1 MSWRK
6 SRNSRHEEPAGEASA
21 DLFAQVEETV
31 GDAADGAGDVVDAAG
46 DGVSDGVGDVAG
58 GVSGDV
64 ADDVT
69 GNGAGDGAGDG
80 ESAKAADE
88 SQQSQQSPKH
98 HKKSNALLN
107 ILIAISAIAMIGALG
122 LIAYPTFSDW
132 WNRMHQSYAVA
143 SYVEHTEDMSAAER
157 KAMLDAAHAYNE
169 RLVTNSDRWH
179 MTDEQKREYD
189 ATLDVTGT
197 GIMGYVT
204 IPRIKVKLPVYH
216 GTSDGVL
223 QIAAGHLAGTSL
235 PVGGATTHAVV
246 SGHTGLPSARLL
258 TGLDELKKGDTF
270 AFHVLDEMYTYQ
282 VDQISVVLPSEISK
296 LNIESGHDYATL
308 ITCTPYGVNSHRLL
322 VRGHRIPNPKVPDTT
337 QYDEPGEMTIIAAVV
352 IGLLVALVGCALVW
366 LAGLWRRSW
375 LIRHGQV
382 AGAAM
387 VGGRRGVGAAGASG
401 GVADAGVSA
410 GVSAGG
416 GAKTGAAG
424 GPRHSSGMR
433 A

>member
-1 MSWRK
+1 MNWRK
-6 SRNSRHEEPAGEASA
+6 SHNSRKEDPADEASA
-21 DLFAQVEETV
+21 DLYAEAETAV
-31 GDAADGAGDVVDAAG
+31 GETGADNDDAEVIAGKDAG
-46 DGVSDGVGDVAG
+46 KTD
-58 GVSGDV
+58 
-64 ADDVT
+64 
-69 GNGAGDGAGDG
+69 DG
-80 ESAKAADE
+80 ESAD
-88 SQQSQQSPKH
+88 SSPTNMQPNAKP
-98 HKKSNALLN
+98 KKSNALLN
-107 ILIAISAIAMIGALG
+107 VLIAISAVAMIGALG

-143 SYVEHTEDMSAAER
+143 GYVKQTKDMSGAER
-157 KAMLDAAHAYNE
+157 KAMLKAAHEYNE
-169 RLVTNSDRWH
+169 RLAANGDRWH

-189 ATLDVTGT
+189 ETLDVTGT

-204 IPRIKVKLPVYH
+204 IPRIKVKLPIYH

-270 AFHVLDEMYTYQ
+270 AFHVLDETYTYQ

-296 LNIESGHDYATL
+296 LNIEQGRDYATL

-322 VRGHRIPNPKVPDTT
+322 VRGHRIPNPKMPDKT
-337 QYDEPGEMTIIAAVV
+337 QYDEPGEMTIVAAAVV
-352 IGLLVALVGCALVW
+352 GLLVLIVGCACVW
-366 LAGLWRRSW
+366 LARLRRRSW

-387 VGGRRGVGAAGASG
+387 VGGRRGAGVHAGTSAGAGVCG
-401 GVADAGVSA
+401 GAGT
-410 GVSAGG
+410 GVCGG
-416 GAKTGAAG
+416 GAHG
-424 GPRHSSGMR
+424 GPRHSSGVR
-433 A
+433 G

>member
-1 MSWRK
+1 MTDESDAK
-6 SRNSRHEEPAGEASA
+6 PA
-21 DLFAQVEETV
+21 AQVEL
-31 GDAADGAGDVVDAAG
+31 DAQVKPGAQVKPAA
-46 DGVSDGVGDVAG
+46 
-58 GVSGDV
+58 
-64 ADDVT
+64 
-69 GNGAGDGAGDG
+69 
-80 ESAKAADE
+80 K
-88 SQQSQQSPKH
+88 

-107 ILIAISAIAMIGALG
+107 VMIAISAIAMIGALG

-143 SYVEHTEDMSAAER
+143 GYVEQTKDMSGAER
-157 KAMLDAAHAYNE
+157 KAMIAAAHAYNE
-169 RLVTNSDRWH
+169 RLAANGDRWH
-179 MTDEQKREYD
+179 MTDAQKREYD
-189 ATLDVTGT
+189 ETLDVTGT

-223 QIAAGHLAGTSL
+223 QIAAGHLTGTSL

-270 AFHVLDEMYTYQ
+270 AFHVLDETYTYK

-296 LNIESGHDYATL
+296 LNIEPGADYATL

-337 QYDEPGEMTIIAAVV
+337 QYDEPGEMTAVAAAVV
-352 IGLLVALVGCALVW
+352 GLLVFVAGCALVR

-375 LIRHGQV
+375 LVRHGCV
-382 AGAAM
+382 AGAALT
-387 VGGRRGVGAAGASG
+387 GGREGAG
-401 GVADAGVSA
+401 
-410 GVSAGG
+410 
-416 GAKTGAAG
+416 AG
-424 GPRHSSGMR
+424 GPRHSSGVR
-433 A
+433 G

>member
-21 DLFAQVEETV
+21 DLFAQIEETV
-31 GDAADGAGDVVDAAG
+31 GDAADGVGGAVDAAG
-46 DGVSDGVGDVAG
+46 DGVSGVGDVAG

-69 GNGAGDGAGDG
+69 GDG

-88 SQQSQQSPKH
+88 SQQSQQSQQSPKH

-143 SYVEHTEDMSAAER
+143 SYVEHAEDMSAAER

-179 MTDEQKREYD
+179 MTDEQKREYNE
-189 ATLDVTGT
+189 TLDVTGT

-270 AFHVLDEMYTYQ
+270 AFHVLDETYTYK

-296 LNIESGHDYATL
+296 LNIESGADYATL

-337 QYDEPGEMTIIAAVV
+337 QYDEPGEMTAVAAAVV
-352 IGLLVALVGCALVW
+352 GLLVFVAGCALVR

-375 LIRHGQV
+375 LVRHGRV
-382 AGAAM
+382 AGAALT
-387 VGGRRGVGAAGASG
+387 GGREGAG
-401 GVADAGVSA
+401 
-410 GVSAGG
+410 
-416 GAKTGAAG
+416 AG
-424 GPRHSSGMR
+424 GPRHSSGVR
-433 A
+433 G

>member
-1 MSWRK
+1 MNWRESRK
-6 SRNSRHEEPAGEASA
+6 SRRNKPAGETPANSYVGADAVPGAEASA
-21 DLFAQVEETV
+21 E
-31 GDAADGAGDVVDAAG
+31 VDAEA
-46 DGVSDGVGDVAG
+46 
-58 GVSGDV
+58 
-64 ADDVT
+64 
-69 GNGAGDGAGDG
+69 
-80 ESAKAADE
+80 SAQPDTQVKPAA
-88 SQQSQQSPKH
+88 K

-107 ILIAISAIAMIGALG
+107 VLIAVSAIAMIAALG

-143 SYVEHTEDMSAAER
+143 GYVKQTKDMSGAER
-157 KAMLDAAHAYNE
+157 KAMLKAAHEYNE
-169 RLVTNSDRWH
+169 RLAANSDRWH

-189 ATLDVTGT
+189 ETLDVTGT

-216 GTSDGVL
+216 GTSEGVL

-258 TGLDELKKGDTF
+258 TGLDELRKGDTF
-270 AFHVLDEMYTYQ
+270 AFHVLDETYTYQ

-296 LNIESGHDYATL
+296 LNIESGADYATL

-322 VRGHRIPNPKVPDTT
+322 VRGHRIPNPKVPDKT
-337 QYDEPGEMTIIAAVV
+337 QYDEPGEMTAVAAAVV
-352 IGLLVALVGCALVW
+352 GLLVLIVGCALVW

-387 VGGRRGVGAAGASG
+387 VGGRRGVGAAGAVSG
-401 GVADAGVSA
+401 GGVSGGSVDVGVSA
-410 GVSAGG
+410 GAPAGG
-416 GAKTGAAG
+416 GASRLSAAG

>member
-1 MSWRK
+1 MTDESDAK
-6 SRNSRHEEPAGEASA
+6 PA
-21 DLFAQVEETV
+21 AQVEL
-31 GDAADGAGDVVDAAG
+31 DAQVKPGAQVKPAA
-46 DGVSDGVGDVAG
+46 
-58 GVSGDV
+58 
-64 ADDVT
+64 
-69 GNGAGDGAGDG
+69 
-80 ESAKAADE
+80 K
-88 SQQSQQSPKH
+88 

-107 ILIAISAIAMIGALG
+107 VMIAISAIAMIGALG

-143 SYVEHTEDMSAAER
+143 GYVEQTKDMSGAER
-157 KAMLDAAHAYNE
+157 KAMLKAAHEYNE
-169 RLVTNSDRWH
+169 RLAANGDRWH
-179 MTDEQKREYD
+179 MTDAQKREYD
-189 ATLDVTGT
+189 ETLDVTGT

-270 AFHVLDEMYTYQ
+270 AFHVLDETYTYQ

-296 LNIESGHDYATL
+296 LNIEQGRDYATL

-337 QYDEPGEMTIIAAVV
+337 QYDEPGEMTAVAAVV
-352 IGLLVALVGCALVW
+352 VGLLVLIVGCALVW

-387 VGGRRGVGAAGASG
+387 VGGRRGVGAAGAVSG
-401 GVADAGVSA
+401 GGVSGGSVDVGGSA
-410 GVSAGG
+410 GVSTGASAGG
-416 GAKTGAAG
+416 GVSRLSAAG

>member
-1 MSWRK
+1 MTDESDAK
-6 SRNSRHEEPAGEASA
+6 PA
-21 DLFAQVEETV
+21 AQVEL
-31 GDAADGAGDVVDAAG
+31 DAQVKPGAQVKPAA
-46 DGVSDGVGDVAG
+46 
-58 GVSGDV
+58 
-64 ADDVT
+64 
-69 GNGAGDGAGDG
+69 
-80 ESAKAADE
+80 K
-88 SQQSQQSPKH
+88 

-107 ILIAISAIAMIGALG
+107 VMIAISAIAMIGALG

-143 SYVEHTEDMSAAER
+143 GYVEQTKDMSGAER
-157 KAMLDAAHAYNE
+157 KAMLKAAHEYNE
-169 RLVTNSDRWH
+169 RLAANGDRWH
-179 MTDEQKREYD
+179 MTDAQKREYD
-189 ATLDVTGT
+189 ETLDVTGT

-258 TGLDELKKGDTF
+258 TGLDELQKGDTF
-270 AFHVLDEMYTYQ
+270 AFHVLDETYTYK

-296 LNIESGHDYATL
+296 LNIESGADYATL

-322 VRGHRIPNPKVPDTT
+322 VRGHRIPNPKVPDST
-337 QYDEPGEMTIIAAVV
+337 QYDEPGEMTAVAAVV
-352 IGLLVALVGCALVW
+352 VGLLVLIVGCALVW
-366 LAGLWRRSW
+366 LSGLWRRSW

-382 AGAAM
+382 AGAAL
-387 VGGRRGVGAAGASG
+387 VGGRRGVGAAGAASG
-401 GVADAGVSA
+401 GGVSGGSVDAGGSVGVSA
-410 GVSAGG
+410 GAPAGG
-416 GAKTGAAG
+416 GASRLSVVG

>member
-1 MSWRK
+1 MNMSWRK

-21 DLFAQVEETV
+21 DLFAQIEETV
-31 GDAADGAGDVVDAAG
+31 GDAADGVGGAVDAAG
-46 DGVSDGVGDVAG
+46 DGVSGVGDVAG

-69 GNGAGDGAGDG
+69 GNGAGDG

-143 SYVEHTEDMSAAER
+143 SYVEHAEDMSAAER

-179 MTDEQKREYD
+179 MTDEQKREYNE
-189 ATLDVTGT
+189 TLDVTGT

-270 AFHVLDEMYTYQ
+270 AFHVLDQTYTYQ
-282 VDQISVVLPSEISK
+282 VDQISVVLPSEIGK
-296 LNIESGHDYATL
+296 LNIEPGADYATL
-308 ITCTPYGVNSHRLL
+308 ITCTPYGINSHRLL
-322 VRGHRIPNPKVPDTT
+322 VRGHRIPNPKVPDKT
-337 QYDEPGEMTIIAAVV
+337 QYDEPGEMTAVAAAV
-352 IGLLVALVGCALVW
+352 IGLIVFVAGCAFVG
-366 LAGLWRRSW
+366 LAQLWRRSW
-375 LIRHGQV
+375 IVRHGLC
-382 AGAAM
+382 AGA
-387 VGGRRGVGAAGASG
+387 GA
-401 GVADAGVSA
+401 
-410 GVSAGG
+410 
-416 GAKTGAAG
+416 
-424 GPRHSSGMR
+424 RHSSGVR
-433 A
+433 G

>member
-1 MSWRK
+1 MTDESDAK
-6 SRNSRHEEPAGEASA
+6 PA
-21 DLFAQVEETV
+21 AQVKPGAQV
-31 GDAADGAGDVVDAAG
+31 KPAA
-46 DGVSDGVGDVAG
+46 
-58 GVSGDV
+58 
-64 ADDVT
+64 
-69 GNGAGDGAGDG
+69 
-80 ESAKAADE
+80 K
-88 SQQSQQSPKH
+88 

-107 ILIAISAIAMIGALG
+107 VMIAISAIAMIGALG

-143 SYVEHTEDMSAAER
+143 GYVEQTKDMSGAER
-157 KAMLDAAHAYNE
+157 KAMLKAAREYNE
-169 RLVTNSDRWH
+169 
-179 MTDEQKREYD
+179 
-189 ATLDVTGT
+189 TLAVTGT

-270 AFHVLDEMYTYQ
+270 AFHVLDETYTYQ

-296 LNIESGHDYATL
+296 LNIESGADYATL

-322 VRGHRIPNPKVPDTT
+322 VRGHRIPNPKVPDST
-337 QYDEPGEMTIIAAVV
+337 QYDEPGEMTAVAAVV
-352 IGLLVALVGCALVW
+352 VGLLVLIVGCALVW

-375 LIRHGQV
+375 IVRHGRV
-382 AGAAM
+382 AGACAS
-387 VGGRRGVGAAGASG
+387 GAGA
-401 GVADAGVSA
+401 
-410 GVSAGG
+410 
-416 GAKTGAAG
+416 
-424 GPRHSSGMR
+424 RHSSGVR
-433 A
+433 R

>member
-1 MSWRK
+1 MTDESDAK
-6 SRNSRHEEPAGEASA
+6 PA
-21 DLFAQVEETV
+21 AQVEL
-31 GDAADGAGDVVDAAG
+31 DAQVKPGAQVKPAA
-46 DGVSDGVGDVAG
+46 
-58 GVSGDV
+58 
-64 ADDVT
+64 
-69 GNGAGDGAGDG
+69 
-80 ESAKAADE
+80 K
-88 SQQSQQSPKH
+88 

-107 ILIAISAIAMIGALG
+107 VMIAISAIAMIGALG

-143 SYVEHTEDMSAAER
+143 GYVEQTKDMSGAER
-157 KAMLDAAHAYNE
+157 KAMLKAAHEYNE

-179 MTDEQKREYD
+179 MTDEQKREYNE
-189 ATLDVTGT
+189 TLDVTGT

-258 TGLDELKKGDTF
+258 TGLDELQKGDTF
-270 AFHVLDEMYTYQ
+270 AFHVLDETYTYQ

-296 LNIESGHDYATL
+296 LNIEQGRDYATL

-337 QYDEPGEMTIIAAVV
+337 QYDEPGEMTAVAAVV
-352 IGLLVALVGCALVW
+352 VGLLVLIVGCALVW

-387 VGGRRGVGAAGASG
+387 VGGRRGVGAAGAVSG
-401 GVADAGVSA
+401 GGVSGGSVDVGGSA
-410 GVSAGG
+410 GVSTGASAGG
-416 GAKTGAAG
+416 GVSRLSAAG